1 MGVCEGVRVWVCVR
15 GSVGDNVCV
24 DSTYTDSEAERGRE
38 RECMEREGERE
49 RHTQAECGVYSISY
63 IQCAWR
69 EREREEREGGRGGG
83 GGGGRL
89 GGREGGRETHK
100 QSVGVCMYIVD
111 CCAWIEKKERER
123 VRGLLW
129 HSDAK
134 HKNSL

>member
-1 MGVCEGVRVWVCVR
+1 
-15 GSVGDNVCV
+15 
-24 DSTYTDSEAERGRE
+24 
-38 RECMEREGERE
+38 MEREGERE
-49 RHTQAECGVYSISY
+49 THTSRVWGCTVYRIFSV
-63 IQCAWR
+63 R
-69 EREREEREGGRGGG
+69 GEREREERE
-83 GGGGRL
+83 